1 MTKKDIFLKSHVR
14 EDTSNMTYDED
25 YAYHVFLYGDL
36 FVNILTALRQRKDAT
51 FHIPTKYKEITTK
64 TVLFHN
70 KWYAKDMIYYEEDT
84 TTTKGKDNTSR

>member
-25 YAYHVFLYGDL
+25 YAYHVFVYGDL
-36 FVNILTALRQRKDAT
+36 FVNILTALRQRKDGAT
-51 FHIPTKYKEITTK
+51 FHIPTKYKDITTK

-70 KWYAKDMIYYEEDT
+70 KWYAKDMIYYETDD
-84 TTTKGKDNTSR
+84 KAPRGKNS